1 MSEWVTVFPCQQ
13 LDCLG
18 EGSSIQMGKMKKAV
32 FDSILG
38 EKSKK
43 KKQLQFIFLKM

>member
-43 KKQLQFIFLKM
+43 KQLQFIFLKM

>member
-1 MSEWVTVFPCQQ
+1 MFPCQQ

-38 EKSKK
+38 KK
-43 KKQLQFIFLKM
+43 NKKITTVHLFENVS

>member
-18 EGSSIQMGKMKKAV
+18 EVSSIKMVKIKKAV

-38 EKSKK
+38 EKIK